1 MKKNR
6 TIFVIISDSQFSF
19 SNLNSA
25 VANYLLSLKDNL
37 EKDGFQVKT
46 FPSSERKGAFTESK
60 MQPVRFQV
68 LKKLFKALLPSIYN
82 DLIIRSKI
90 KASEKLLREIR
101 CNEAPDLII
110 EFLTAGSKTGF
121 ELKKI
126 WKKPLLIIMDS
137 PLREQFQDMYGRA
150 FTAGKKI
157 DDFERLSI
165 ESADSIICYSETMS
179 RFVSEKYKISG
190 KVNVFPCIIYK
201 NQSDQFNTEDKVNK
215 SPLIGFIG
223 SFLSWHKV
231 ELLVSA
237 FKEIHVKFPDVRLVL
252 IGYGVEWERIK
263 KQVHDFGMND
273 CVEMP
278 GFVNEQM
285 LNEYKKKL
293 TIGVMPGS
301 NWYGSPLKL
310 FEYAQS
316 SIAIIAPETPVVK
329 ELFTKEE
336 ALFIDDN
343 NSLQSLVQNMRLL
356 LTDNA
361 LRMSLISNAYKKMQG
376 SYSRESQGRIFS
388 QIVMKTIENGIKK

>member
-1 MKKNR
+1 M
-6 TIFVIISDSQFSF
+6 
-19 SNLNSA
+19 A
-25 VANYLLSLKDNL
+25 
-37 EKDGFQVKT
+37 
-46 FPSSERKGAFTESK
+46 
-60 MQPVRFQV
+60 
-68 LKKLFKALLPSIYN
+68 
-82 DLIIRSKI
+82 
-90 KASEKLLREIR
+90 
-101 CNEAPDLII
+101 
-110 EFLTAGSKTGF
+110 
-121 ELKKI
+121 EL
-126 WKKPLLIIMDS
+126 
-137 PLREQFQDMYGRA
+137 

-278 GFVNEQM
+278 GFVSEEQ
-285 LNEYKKKL
+285 LLRYKE
-293 TIGVMPGS
+293 TMMIGVMPGS

-316 SIAIIAPETPVVK
+316 SIAIIAPATPAVVD
-329 ELFTKEE
+329 LFSKEE
-336 ALFIDDN
+336 ALFIDRN
-343 NSLQSLVQNMRLL
+343 NSGKSLVQHLRLL
-356 LTDNA
+356 LGNDNM
-361 LRMSLISNAYKKMQG
+361 RNVLIGNASKKMTG
-376 SYSRESQGRIFS
+376 EYSQREQ
-388 QIVMKTIENGIKK
+388 MKNLIK

>member
-1 MKKNR
+1 M
-6 TIFVIISDSQFSF
+6 
-19 SNLNSA
+19 
-25 VANYLLSLKDNL
+25 
-37 EKDGFQVKT
+37 
-46 FPSSERKGAFTESK
+46 
-60 MQPVRFQV
+60 
-68 LKKLFKALLPSIYN
+68 
-82 DLIIRSKI
+82 
-90 KASEKLLREIR
+90 
-101 CNEAPDLII
+101 
-110 EFLTAGSKTGF
+110 
-121 ELKKI
+121 
-126 WKKPLLIIMDS
+126 
-137 PLREQFQDMYGRA
+137 
-150 FTAGKKI
+150 
-157 DDFERLSI
+157 
-165 ESADSIICYSETMS
+165 
-179 RFVSEKYKISG
+179 
-190 KVNVFPCIIYK
+190 
-201 NQSDQFNTEDKVNK
+201 
-215 SPLIGFIG
+215 
-223 SFLSWHKV
+223 
-231 ELLVSA
+231 
-237 FKEIHVKFPDVRLVL
+237 
-252 IGYGVEWERIK
+252 
-263 KQVHDFGMND
+263 HDFGMND

-316 SIAIIAPETPVVK
+316 DIAIIAPETPVVK